1 MWLGE
6 KMSLDGKIIGILFL
20 KGIYIKEEFIY
31 EIKRLCNIE
40 KSSVITIIEND
51 NKNLIINK
59 KNCEKYKNELEII
72 TNFKPIFINRC
83 EIIENLIKKVDILIL
98 VRLNSKLIYDLKD
111 KKTDTLILDFINRYK
126 ITNKPILLGI
136 DIDSKKSIFES
147 LKVVEALYKKE
158 NFYFI
163 PFRAANPL
171 TKPNRILFMPEFI
184 IKTCYYALSG
194 KQIEPII
201 SFL

>member
-6 KMSLDGKIIGILFL
+6 KMSLEGKIIGILFL
-20 KGIYIKEEFIY
+20 KDIYIKDEFIY

-40 KSSVITIIEND
+40 KARAITIIEND
-51 NKNLIINK
+51 NKNLILNK
-59 KNCEKYKNELEII
+59 KISEKYKNKLEII

-83 EIIENLIKKVDILIL
+83 EIIESLIKKVDILIL
-98 VRLNSKLIYDLKD
+98 VRLDSKFIYDLKD
-111 KKTDTLILDFINRYK
+111 KKVDTLVLDFINRYR

-147 LKVVEALYKKE
+147 LKAVETLYKKE

-163 PFRAANPL
+163 PFKISNPL
-171 TKPNRILFMPEFI
+171 TKPNRITFLPEFI
-184 IKTCYYALSG
+184 IKTCYYALRG

>member
-51 NKNLIINK
+51 N

-111 KKTDTLILDFINRYK
+111 KKKKRFYRKRGRTRKIFIKR
-126 ITNKPILLGI
+126 T
-136 DIDSKKSIFES
+136 
-147 LKVVEALYKKE
+147 
-158 NFYFI
+158 
-163 PFRAANPL
+163 
-171 TKPNRILFMPEFI
+171 
-184 IKTCYYALSG
+184 
-194 KQIEPII
+194 
-201 SFL
+201 